1 MSIRAIVFFAPTGGG
16 YFIEKPN
23 FEEAN
28 FLKTPEHIAPVWY
41 YAPFYS
47 ILRAV
52 TFGIP
57 FLGIT
62 SKFLGFII
70 FAASI
75 AILFVVPWL
84 DRSNVQSI
92 RYKGI
97 YSKIAMILFAA
108 SFITLGYLGT
118 KPVNEL
124 RTLIA
129 QICTVLYFA
138 PFILMPIYTKYEKTL
153 KVPDRL

>member
-1 MSIRAIVFFAPTGGG
+1 MLF
-16 YFIEKPN
+16 
-23 FEEAN
+23 
-28 FLKTPEHIAPVWY
+28 
-41 YAPFYS
+41 APFYS
-47 ILRAV
+47 ILRAI

-57 FLGIT
+57 LLGIT

-84 DRSNVQSI
+84 DRSKVQSI
-92 RYKGI
+92 RYKGM
-97 YSKIAMILFAA
+97 YSKIGMILFAA

-129 QICTVLYFA
+129 QICTLFYFL
-138 PFILMPIYTKYEKTL
+138 PLILMPIYTKYEKTL
-153 KVPDRL
+153 EVPERL

>member
-1 MSIRAIVFFAPTGGG
+1 MACKILQRQGNLKEAESSFRKAI
-16 YFIEKPN
+16 ELKPN
-23 FEEAN
+23 
-28 FLKTPEHIAPVWY
+28 

-47 ILRAV
+47 ILRAI

-62 SKFLGFII
+62 SKFLGFIV

-84 DRSNVQSI
+84 DRSKVQSI

-97 YSKIAMILFAA
+97 YSKIAMVLFAS

-118 KPVNEL
+118 KPVNE
-124 RTLIA
+124 
-129 QICTVLYFA
+129 
-138 PFILMPIYTKYEKTL
+138 
-153 KVPDRL
+153 

>member
-1 MSIRAIVFFAPTGGG
+1 MEHHFIHTRRFGALTSNRHFLYSVLCNCIFAPTGGG

-62 SKFLGFII
+62 SKFLGFIV

-92 RYKGI
+92 RYKGD
-97 YSKIAMILFAA
+97 L
-108 SFITLGYLGT
+108 
-118 KPVNEL
+118 
-124 RTLIA
+124 
-129 QICTVLYFA
+129 
-138 PFILMPIYTKYEKTL
+138 
-153 KVPDRL
+153 

>member
-1 MSIRAIVFFAPTGGG
+1 MCFLQLFFAPTGGG

-62 SKFLGFII
+62 SKFLGFIV

-108 SFITLGYLGT
+108 SFITLGYL
-118 KPVNEL
+118 VQN
-124 RTLIA
+124 R
-129 QICTVLYFA
+129 
-138 PFILMPIYTKYEKTL
+138 
-153 KVPDRL
+153 

>member
-1 MSIRAIVFFAPTGGG
+1 M
-16 YFIEKPN
+16 
-23 FEEAN
+23 
-28 FLKTPEHIAPVWY
+28 
-41 YAPFYS
+41 
-47 ILRAV
+47 
-52 TFGIP
+52 
-57 FLGIT
+57 GIT

-97 YSKIAMILFAA
+97 YSKVAIVLFAT
-108 SFITLGYLGT
+108 SFVTLGYLGT
-118 KPVNEL
+118 KPVNEM

-129 QICTVLYFA
+129 QICTVFYFA
-138 PFILMPIYTKYEKTL
+138 PFILMPIYTKYEQTKE
-153 KVPDRL
+153 VPERL

>member
-1 MSIRAIVFFAPTGGG
+1 MYKRQ
-16 YFIEKPN
+16 
-23 FEEAN
+23 
-28 FLKTPEHIAPVWY
+28 
-41 YAPFYS
+41 

-97 YSKIAMILFAA
+97 YSKFAMVLFAA
-108 SFITLGYLGT
+108 SFVTLGYLGT
-118 KPVNEL
+118 KPVNEM

-129 QICTVLYFA
+129 QICTVFYFA
-138 PFILMPIYTKYEKTL
+138 PFILMPIYTKYEKT
-153 KVPDRL
+153 KEVPERL

>member
-1 MSIRAIVFFAPTGGG
+1 
-16 YFIEKPN
+16 
-23 FEEAN
+23 
-28 FLKTPEHIAPVWY
+28 
-41 YAPFYS
+41 
-47 ILRAV
+47 
-52 TFGIP
+52 
-57 FLGIT
+57 LGIT

-124 RTLIA
+124 RTLVA

-153 KVPDRL
+153 EVPDRL